1 MSRRLLLQ
9 SILKFREGIKSGTA
23 KVQDIV
29 EDYFKSSGKSVTD
42 EDRAIIMNEFAES
55 APDNITPL
63 IPPEGI
69 MSKYKTATDDMT
81 DAQKDATLSD
91 FVAQSDR
98 VYQNFVTKA
107 LIDLQNASKSDQQQ
121 MVKAIIGRKGMFK
134 YLEPEDAKK
143 LLDSVDNPGASTSN
157 VEEGFFGS
165 EDPRFYKPKTT
176 EAERLAADEGVD
188 VAETILPTKP
198 LKGSETFDEI
208 LEKFGPKEEGIMTI
222 SERFK
227 GSPGIDRR
235 EAAEF
240 AKKMREAGIKNKDV
254 KDILINKSNFP
265 GGYLDLE
272 QGKRAATTLARAA
285 DMKADTAIKQELL
298 SELDEMKLD
307 RSPRFFKEEFMGYD
321 DFRSAEDAKKIE
333 VNNAIV
339 DDLEK
344 MGVEDDIVMF
354 IMGRAREINKKPF
367 YTSGEDFVDIIKEE
381 LDFQGIDYDVEFY
394 KNYFRELKDLMRT
407 TEPRFMYGGVV

>member
-9 SILKFREGIKSGTA
+9 SILKFKEGIKSGTA

-42 EDRAIIMNEFAES
+42 EDRAIIMNEFAET

-91 FVAQSDR
+91 FMAQSDR
-98 VYQNFVTKA
+98 VYKNFVTKA

-143 LLDSVDNPGASTSN
+143 LLDSVDDPGAGT
-157 VEEGFFGS
+157 VE
-165 EDPRFYKPKTT
+165 TI
-176 EAERLAADEGVD
+176 AERLAADEGVD

-198 LKGSETFDEI
+198 I
-208 LEKFGPKEEGIMTI
+208 GPKEEGI
-222 SERFK
+222 SSLFK
-227 GSPGIDRR
+227 KDESGLGFDDRG

-240 AKKMREAGIKNKDV
+240 IKKMRGAGIKNE
-254 KDILINKSNFP
+254 DIRKIFKENPPYKKGSAFLGQDRDKMI
-265 GGYLDLE
+265 LDLE
-272 QGKRAATTLARAA
+272 PGKRAATTLARAA
-285 DMKADTAIKQELL
+285 DMNADTAIKQELL

-307 RSPRFFKEEFMGYD
+307 KGPRFFNEEYMGYD
-321 DFRSAEDAKKIE
+321 DFISAINAKKIE

-339 DDLEK
+339 DDLEA
-344 MGVEDDIVMF
+344 MGVSDEIITD
-354 IMGRAREINKKPF
+354 IMGMARRQKEGRF
-367 YTSGEDFVDIIKEE
+367 YVSGEDFIDSIKEE
-381 LDFQGIDYDVEFY
+381 LDFNDIKYDVDFY
-394 KNYFRELKDLMRT
+394 KNYFRELESLMRKP
-407 TEPRFMYGGVV
+407 EPRFMYGGVV

>member
-42 EDRAIIMNEFAES
+42 EDRAIILNEFAES
-55 APDNITPL
+55 AP
-63 IPPEGI
+63 
-69 MSKYKTATDDMT
+69 
-81 DAQKDATLSD
+81 
-91 FVAQSDR
+91 
-98 VYQNFVTKA
+98 
-107 LIDLQNASKSDQQQ
+107 
-121 MVKAIIGRKGMFK
+121 
-134 YLEPEDAKK
+134 
-143 LLDSVDNPGASTSN
+143 SN
-157 VEEGFFGS
+157 V
-165 EDPRFYKPKTT
+165 TT
-176 EAERLAADEGVD
+176 LEGVD
-188 VAETILPTKP
+188 AVETIMPMGGTKTP
-198 LKGSETFDEI
+198 FTDQIRKQNPGVEITGKESFSE
-208 LEKFGPKEEGIMTI
+208 LMEKLGPKEEGIMTI
-222 SERFK
+222 KERFK
-227 GSPGIDRR
+227 DSPGIDRR

>member
-42 EDRAIIMNEFAES
+42 EDRAIILNEFAES
-55 APDNITPL
+55 AP
-63 IPPEGI
+63 
-69 MSKYKTATDDMT
+69 
-81 DAQKDATLSD
+81 
-91 FVAQSDR
+91 
-98 VYQNFVTKA
+98 
-107 LIDLQNASKSDQQQ
+107 
-121 MVKAIIGRKGMFK
+121 
-134 YLEPEDAKK
+134 
-143 LLDSVDNPGASTSN
+143 SN
-157 VEEGFFGS
+157 V
-165 EDPRFYKPKTT
+165 TT
-176 EAERLAADEGVD
+176 LEGVD
-188 VAETILPTKP
+188 AVETIMPMGGTKTP
-198 LKGSETFDEI
+198 FTDQVRKQNPGVEITGKESFSE
-208 LEKFGPKEEGIMTI
+208 LMEKLGPKEEGIMTI
-222 SERFK
+222 KERFK
-227 GSPGIDRR
+227 DSPGIDRR

-354 IMGRAREINKKPF
+354 IMGRAREINRKPF

-394 KNYFRELKDLMRT
+394 KNYFRELKDLMRA